1 MKQSVRILLDSL
13 IDYAGL
19 FPPAGLSMPV
29 AVRNYDEY
37 RRSEHAWALGRF
49 IVPVAR
55 LEELDDASADE
66 EQTGFLQLSVLAGD
80 DIDADVRAIEGR
92 HEIESIELKAA
103 DKKAIERAAKAI
115 GGAWMTYVEVS
126 DLALLDTIRK
136 RGMRAKIRTGGVT
149 PDAIPEPEH
158 VGAFIRACVDRKLA
172 FKATAGLHHPLRCQ
186 RALTYENDAPLAT
199 MHGFINLLMATALPR
214 LATEI
219 LAETDVASFDF
230 GHGGAAWRGERV
242 TVEKLMSV
250 RRDFVTSF
258 GSCSFTEPI
267 DELKELDWL

>member
-49 IVPVAR
+49 IVPVSR

-80 DIDADVRAIEGR
+80 DIDADVKAIEGR
-92 HEIESIELKAA
+92 HEIEAIELKAA
-103 DKKAIERAAKAI
+103 DKKDVERAAKAI
-115 GGAWMTYVEVS
+115 GGAWTTYVEVS
-126 DLALLDTIRK
+126 DLSLLDTIRK
-136 RGMRAKIRTGGVT
+136 RGLRAKLRTGGVT
-149 PDAIPEPEH
+149 IDAIPEPEH
-158 VGAFIRACVDRKLA
+158 VAAFIRACIDRKLA

-186 RALTYENDAPLAT
+186 RALTYENDAPQAT
-199 MHGFINLLMATALPR
+199 MHGFVNLLMATALPQF
-214 LATEI
+214 AIEI
-219 LAETDVASFDF
+219 LGETDVAAFDF

-242 TVEKLMSV
+242 TVEKLMAL
-250 RRDFVTSF
+250 RRNLVTSF

-267 DELKELDWL
+267 EELKELDWL